1 MEDERK
7 RALEAALR
15 AVVAAK
21 NPFLAA
27 SIRAALRGE
36 DDFDP
41 FQGMSIHPEIDELW
55 SSE

>member
-1 MEDERK
+1 MTDDRKER
-7 RALEAALR
+7 LEAALR
-15 AVVAAK
+15 AVVALK
-21 NPFLAA
+21 NPVLAA